1 MILLSILLVGAGASI
16 YAKIKINQQ
25 KVQKK
30 SEKIP
35 VSQII
40 EPEKSALEIAQN
52 NQKHLQKKVNQKLI
66 ISLSSLGIAIFFPV
80 LRPLSWI
87 GLLYS
92 SADFFKQGYQAVV
105 KQRKLNMA
113 VVDTVMFT
121 GLIATGNLIAGTLM
135 CTFLWA
141 AQKVLQKTEDRS
153 HKNLINI
160 FGQQP
165 RSVWILKQGV
175 EIALPFEQLC
185 AGDIVVVN
193 AGEMIP
199 ADGVIIQ
206 GMASIDQ
213 KMLTGESQ
221 PVEKMVG
228 DAVFAATLLLSG
240 QLQIN
245 VEKAGTDS
253 VAAQIA
259 KVLEQTRDFKTAT
272 QAQWMAR
279 VDKTAPITL
288 GVGLVAWPILGVGSA
303 VSLLYSFN
311 YGYSMRVIAPTT
323 MMNFLSHASQS
334 GILIKDGRSL
344 ELLDQVDTV
353 IFDKTGTLTQDQP
366 IVANLYT
373 CNNCDENTLLSL
385 AAAAEYRQTH
395 PVAQAILQAAEER
408 HLTLPNIDDA
418 QYEVGYGIKVHL
430 DQQII
435 YVGSLRFMIM
445 SGIKI
450 PAEMELL
457 QQECNHNGDSFVMVA
472 RDQQL
477 LGMIELH
484 AVIRAEAQL
493 LINTLKKRKCSL
505 YILSGDHEEPTK
517 KLAKTLGIPHYVAE
531 ILPEEKAKI
540 VEELQQ
546 QGKTVCFIGDGIN
559 DSIALQ
565 KAHVSI
571 SMSGAS
577 NIATDTAHIIL
588 MDGSLKH
595 LIPLFDIAQR
605 YNKNIQKSF
614 MITLIPSA
622 IAVGGIIF
630 LHFGIIASITLYYTG
645 LTMGMAN
652 ALLTQKRKK

>member
-1 MILLSILLVGAGASI
+1 
-16 YAKIKINQQ
+16 
-25 KVQKK
+25 
-30 SEKIP
+30 
-35 VSQII
+35 
-40 EPEKSALEIAQN
+40 
-52 NQKHLQKKVNQKLI
+52 
-66 ISLSSLGIAIFFPV
+66 
-80 LRPLSWI
+80 
-87 GLLYS
+87 
-92 SADFFKQGYQAVV
+92 
-105 KQRKLNMA
+105 
-113 VVDTVMFT
+113 
-121 GLIATGNLIAGTLM
+121 
-135 CTFLWA
+135 
-141 AQKVLQKTEDRS
+141 
-153 HKNLINI
+153 
-160 FGQQP
+160 
-165 RSVWILKQGV
+165 
-175 EIALPFEQLC
+175 
-185 AGDIVVVN
+185 
-193 AGEMIP
+193 
-199 ADGVIIQ
+199 
-206 GMASIDQ
+206 
-213 KMLTGESQ
+213 
-221 PVEKMVG
+221 
-228 DAVFAATLLLSG
+228 
-240 QLQIN
+240 
-245 VEKAGTDS
+245 
-253 VAAQIA
+253 
-259 KVLEQTRDFKTAT
+259 
-272 QAQWMAR
+272 
-279 VDKTAPITL
+279 
-288 GVGLVAWPILGVGSA
+288 
-303 VSLLYSFN
+303 
-311 YGYSMRVIAPTT
+311 
-323 MMNFLSHASQS
+323 MMNFLSHASQA

-505 YILSGDHEEPTK
+505 YILSGDHEAPTK
-517 KLAKTLGIPHYVAE
+517 KLAKTLGIPLYVAE

>member
-1 MILLSILLVGAGASI
+1 MILLSIFLVGAGASI
-16 YAKIKINQQ
+16 YAKIKINKQ

-30 SEKIP
+30 SEKILTA
-35 VSQII
+35 
-40 EPEKSALEIAQN
+40 EAEKSTLEIPQN
-52 NQKHLQKKVNQKLI
+52 NHKNLQKTVNQKLI

-80 LRPLSWI
+80 LRPLSWL

-92 SADFFKQGYQAVV
+92 AADFFKQGYQAVV

-135 CTFLWA
+135 CSFLWA

-165 RSVWILKQGV
+165 RSVWILKQDV

-185 AGDIVVVN
+185 AGDIIVVN

-199 ADGVIIQ
+199 VDGVIIQ

-221 PVEKMVG
+221 PVEKTVG
-228 DAVFAATLLLSG
+228 DTVFAATLVLSG
-240 QLQIN
+240 RFHVQ

-259 KVLEQTRDFKTAT
+259 RVLEKNRDFKTVT
-272 QAQWMAR
+272 QAQWMTR

-288 GVGLVAWPILGVGSA
+288 GAGLIALPILGMSSA

-323 MMNFLSHASQS
+323 MMNFLSHASQT

-366 IVANLYT
+366 IVANIYT
-373 CNNCDENTLLSL
+373 CDDCDENTLLGL

-395 PVAQAILQAAEER
+395 PIALAILQAAEER
-408 HLTLPNIDDA
+408 HLTLPNIDDTH
-418 QYEVGYGIKVHL
+418 YEVGYGIKVHL
-430 DQQII
+430 DQHII
-435 YVGSLRFMIM
+435 YVGSLRFMMM
-445 SGIKI
+445 SGIQI
-450 PAEMELL
+450 PEKMELI
-457 QQECNHNGDSFVMVA
+457 QQNCNNNGYSFVMVA

-477 LGMIELH
+477 LGIIELQ
-484 AVIRAEAQL
+484 AVIRAESQQ
-493 LINTLKKRKCSL
+493 LINTLQKRNISL
-505 YILSGDHEEPTK
+505 YILSGDQEKPTQ
-517 KLAKTLGIPHYVAE
+517 KLAKTLGISHYVAE

-540 VEELQQ
+540 VEKLQQ

-565 KAHVSI
+565 KADVSI

-577 NIATDTAHIIL
+577 SIATDTAHIVL
-588 MDGSLKH
+588 MDGSLKY

-630 LHFGIIASITLYYTG
+630 LHFGIIASITLYYIG
-645 LTMGMAN
+645 LTMGMTN